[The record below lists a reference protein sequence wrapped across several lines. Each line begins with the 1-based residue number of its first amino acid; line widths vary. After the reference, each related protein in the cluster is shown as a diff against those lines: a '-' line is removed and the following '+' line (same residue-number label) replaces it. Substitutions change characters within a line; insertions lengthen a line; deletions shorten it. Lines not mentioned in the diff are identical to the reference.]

1 MKGNCSKDM
10 MEEMVLH
17 EWSEKLKS
25 LAHPVRLRIVEGLL
39 RDECNVKKIQAGL
52 GLPQSTVS
60 QHLAIL
66 RKEKI
71 LRAEQKG
78 TQKCYKVVD
87 PKIVELVKLISK

>member
-1 MKGNCSKDM
+1 MKGNCPKG
-10 MEEMVLH
+10 MEEIVLH

-39 RDECNVKKIQAGL
+39 RDECNVKKIQDGL

-71 LRAEQKG
+71 LRAERKG

-87 PKIVELVKLISK
+87 PRIVELIKLISK

>member
-1 MKGNCSKDM
+1 MKGNCPKG
-10 MEEMVLH
+10 MEDTAIH

-39 RDECNVKKIQAGL
+39 KDECNVKKIQAGL

-71 LRAEQKG
+71 LRAERKG

-87 PKIVELVKLISK
+87 PRVVELIKLISK

>member
-1 MKGNCSKDM
+1 MA
-10 MEEMVLH
+10 LH
-17 EWSEKLKS
+17 EWSDKLKS

-71 LRAEQKG
+71 LRAERKG

-87 PKIVELVKLISK
+87 PRIVELIKLMSK

>member
-1 MKGNCSKDM
+1 MA
-10 MEEMVLH
+10 LH

-66 RKEKI
+66 RKDKI
-71 LRAEQKG
+71 LRAERKG

-87 PKIVELVKLISK
+87 LKVVELIRLISK

>member
-1 MKGNCSKDM
+1 MKGNCQKG
-10 MEEMVLH
+10 MEEMLLH
-17 EWSEKLKS
+17 EWSDKLKS
-25 LAHPVRLRIVEGLL
+25 LAHPVRLRIIEGLL

-71 LRAEQKG
+71 LRAERKG

-87 PKIVELVKLISK
+87 HRVAELIKLISK

>member
-1 MKGNCSKDM
+1 MKANCPKGM
-10 MEEMVLH
+10 KEIVLH
-17 EWSEKLKS
+17 EWSDKLKS

-39 RDECNVKKIQAGL
+39 RDECNVKKIQVDL

-71 LRAEQKG
+71 LRAKRKG

-87 PKIVELVKLISK
+87 PRIAELIRLISK